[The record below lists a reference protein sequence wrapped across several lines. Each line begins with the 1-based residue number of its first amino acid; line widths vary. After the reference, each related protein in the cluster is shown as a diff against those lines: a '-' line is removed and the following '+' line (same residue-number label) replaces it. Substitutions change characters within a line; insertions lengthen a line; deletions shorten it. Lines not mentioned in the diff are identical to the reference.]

1 MCARPRARETV
12 AREREGRERGRAVV
26 GGGLV
31 IIDAPSSSRGVIDA
45 RACRTREMKRVR
57 SPCASVGRRSS
68 ARSSR
73 SRRENGASAPRAGR
87 RRDAATG
94 ERTTIGSRDERVVR
108 IERCERTRVVY
119 TRAVGVVRFEGVAAD
134 RARGGVGAVAQWL
147 KLSKCGESL
156 RYSTVCRYSFAID
169 AHLLVG
175 FVISFLL
182 VFRSLQAF
190 RRYEEAKEALIAVK
204 ESLRNVVGTVET
216 EGENAEGMREAMKRR
231 RASMA
236 NGGYQDELRRL
247 CNLAYAFMRQ
257 GLRESRFGVRAPHGG
272 EIPDVSDDGLLNR
285 DEDGTPSLSK
295 LATEAERVQYAQ
307 IPVVSRPEA
316 VMVNA
321 LSLVEIAA
329 LAEARSAT
337 APPCRRFVRR
347 NARSTPTGRRTS
359 Y

>member
-1 MCARPRARETV
+1 M
-12 AREREGRERGRAVV
+12 
-26 GGGLV
+26 
-31 IIDAPSSSRGVIDA
+31 
-45 RACRTREMKRVR
+45 
-57 SPCASVGRRSS
+57 
-68 ARSSR
+68 
-73 SRRENGASAPRAGR
+73 
-87 RRDAATG
+87 
-94 ERTTIGSRDERVVR
+94 
-108 IERCERTRVVY
+108 
-119 TRAVGVVRFEGVAAD
+119 
-134 RARGGVGAVAQWL
+134 
-147 KLSKCGESL
+147 
-156 RYSTVCRYSFAID
+156 CRYSFAID

-257 GLRESRFGVRAPHGG
+257 GLRESRFGVRAPHSG

-321 LSLVEIAA
+321 LSLVEIALEGA
-329 LAEARSAT
+329 LGDRAL
-337 APPCRRFVRR
+337 CRRFVRR